1 VRVGRIRW
9 IGEPWDPKDDWR
21 IPVRRWKHAAQ
32 GLNIRQYPSAR
43 PIDPSLSKADPLSS
57 SIGQQE
63 HASKAQYP
71 TQANGGYEVTDMD
84 MFNHLLAAGCYK
96 DVEDPQK
103 LRKELE
109 ENGGVSQLWL
119 CKFDHD
125 TLFQFDWPKGV
136 ESNVCAILPHL
147 YPPLESKLTHQNG
160 SSF

>member
-1 VRVGRIRW
+1 M
-9 IGEPWDPKDDWR
+9 
-21 IPVRRWKHAAQ
+21 
-32 GLNIRQYPSAR
+32 
-43 PIDPSLSKADPLSS
+43 SS

-109 ENGGVSQLWL
+109 ENCGVSQLWL

-125 TLFQFDWPKGV
+125 TQFQFDWPRGV
-136 ESNVCAILPHL
+136 ENNVCAILP
-147 YPPLESKLTHQNG
+147 PPESKLTHHNG
-160 SSF
+160 SSFLKT